1 MHMAVSGGMAIIFT
15 LLLLMIV
22 MVMMTLQ
29 MLLVLPFRNGVVI
42 AAVDFV
48 GIACSLVM
56 LPF

>member
-1 MHMAVSGGMAIIFT
+1 MPFKLHMAVSGGMAIIFT
-15 LLLLMIV
+15 LLLL
-22 MVMMTLQ
+22 MMTLQ